1 MACPPGAVRA
11 VRARASGAAA
21 TLRYLDRRGLE
32 LRVETAGF
40 DGTAIYRDTA
50 YDLMGRAISN
60 SRPYFAGGTARWT
73 RLAYD
78 AAGRTVRETRPDG
91 SRTEIAHDGLVDGAV
106 RQRVKVFPAG
116 SGTGDANAR
125 ITTRDSDALGRLV
138 KVTDPLGNST
148 TYVHDALG
156 NLTGTTDAS
165 GNVVTLAYDIRGRK
179 TAMSDPDMGR
189 WTYTRNALGEL
200 VSQRDARGR
209 TASMTY
215 DKLGRMTRRV
225 EAEGITTWS
234 HDGAPLGIG
243 KPHLVSGPGGYS
255 RTHAYDRLGRP
266 ESETFVIGGESFRVG
281 RSYDAL
287 GRVATLAYPRTGI
300 AVGRSYTARGHLRAV
315 YDTENPATVYWRA
328 AAADAEGKVLKA
340 MLGNG
345 IGTTRIY
352 DPATGLIRTI
362 QSGVGDSAAVQ
373 DLGYAFDSLGNL
385 TTREDFI
392 QGVYEKFTYDR
403 LNRLTGGIVHD
414 AEDDTARA
422 AKTWRYDAI
431 GNIVNK
437 SDLGA
442 ANYVYGSGN
451 AAGAGDAG
459 PHAVV
464 SAGGNSY
471 AYDDNG
477 NMVSGAGRTLTWTS
491 FNKPATVVDATTTTR
506 FVHGPDR
513 ARIRQTRVQGATTTT
528 IVYVAGLFERV
539 RETGE
544 ATKSVHYIFAGSARI
559 AIRTTD
565 DAPSPTDSLRYLHQD
580 HLGSVDT
587 ITDAAGRAVERLS
600 YGAFGKRRVATG
612 ENAWTDPAL
621 AIAAVNTP
629 ARLHRPRASRRLP
642 AGAHER
648 AGLRPGARP
657 LHERRSVRPVR
668 REHPGPQP
676 LRLC

>member
-1 MACPPGAVRA
+1 M
-11 VRARASGAAA
+11 
-21 TLRYLDRRGLE
+21 
-32 LRVETAGF
+32 RVG
-40 DGTAIYRDTA
+40 
-50 YDLMGRAISN
+50 
-60 SRPYFAGGTARWT
+60 
-73 RLAYD
+73 
-78 AAGRTVRETRPDG
+78 
-91 SRTEIAHDGLVDGAV
+91 
-106 RQRVKVFPAG
+106 
-116 SGTGDANAR
+116 
-125 ITTRDSDALGRLV
+125 
-138 KVTDPLGNST
+138 DPLGNST

-165 GNVVTLAYDIRGRK
+165 GNATTLAYDLRGRK

-266 ESETFVIGGESFRVG
+266 ESETLVIGGESFRVG

-287 GRVATLAYPRTGI
+287 GRVATLAYPKTGI

-328 AAADAEGKVLKA
+328 AAVNAEGKVLEA

-345 IGTTRIY
+345 IGTTRTY

-362 QSGVGDSAAVQ
+362 QSGIGDSAAVQ
-373 DLGYAFDSLGNL
+373 DLGYGFDSLGNL

-392 QGVYEKFTYDR
+392 QDVYERFTYDR

-422 AKTWRYDAI
+422 AKTYRYDAI

-491 FNKPATVVDATTTTR
+491 FNKPATVVDAATR
-506 FVHGPDR
+506 TAFVHGPDR
-513 ARIRQTRVQGATTTT
+513 ARIVQTRVQGATTTT
-528 IVYVAGLFERV
+528 IKYVAGLFERV
-539 RETGE
+539 SKTGE
-544 ATKSVHYIFAGSARI
+544 ATKSVHYIFAGGARI

-600 YGAFGKRRVATG
+600 YGAFGKRRIAAG

-629 ARLHRPRASRRLP
+629 RGFTGHEHLDDFQLVHMNGRVYDPSLGRFMSADPFVQFPESTQGLNRYSYAANNPLSFTDPSGYFIFDIVGQLFKPIRNFFQENSQHPDRADDRQHRQS
-642 AGAHER
+642 
-648 AGLRPGARP
+648 
-657 LHERRSVRPVR
+657 
-668 REHPGPQP
+668 
-676 LRLC
+676 

>member
-1 MACPPGAVRA
+1 M
-11 VRARASGAAA
+11 
-21 TLRYLDRRGLE
+21 
-32 LRVETAGF
+32 
-40 DGTAIYRDTA
+40 
-50 YDLMGRAISN
+50 
-60 SRPYFAGGTARWT
+60 
-73 RLAYD
+73 
-78 AAGRTVRETRPDG
+78 
-91 SRTEIAHDGLVDGAV
+91 AHDGLVGGAV

-116 SGTGDANAR
+116 AGTGNANAR

-138 KVTDPLGNST
+138 KVTDPLGNAT
-148 TYVHDALG
+148 TYVRDALG

-165 GNVVTLAYDIRGRK
+165 GNAVTLTYDLRGRK
-179 TAMSDPDMGR
+179 TAMNDPDMGR

-266 ESETFVIGGESFRVG
+266 ESETLVIGGETYRVG

-287 GRVATLAYPRTGI
+287 GRIATLAYPRTGVS
-300 AVGRSYTARGHLRAV
+300 VGRSYTERGHLRAV
-315 YDTENPATVYWRA
+315 YDAEAPATVYWRA
-328 AAADAEGKVLKA
+328 AAVNAEGQVA
-340 MLGNG
+340 EAALGNG
-345 IGTTRIY
+345 IGTTRTY

-373 DLGYAFDSLGNL
+373 DLGYGFDSLGNL

-392 QGVYEKFTYDR
+392 QGVYERFTYDR
-403 LNRLTGGIVHD
+403 LNRVTGGIVHD

-422 AKTWRYDAI
+422 AKTYRYDAI

-464 SAGGNSY
+464 SAGGNTY
-471 AYDDNG
+471 VRILAHLTAVPG
-477 NMVSGAGRTLTWTS
+477 TL
-491 FNKPATVVDATTTTR
+491 
-506 FVHGPDR
+506 DR
-513 ARIRQTRVQGATTTT
+513 
-528 IVYVAGLFERV
+528 
-539 RETGE
+539 
-544 ATKSVHYIFAGSARI
+544 
-559 AIRTTD
+559 
-565 DAPSPTDSLRYLHQD
+565 DSC
-580 HLGSVDT
+580 V
-587 ITDAAGRAVERLS
+587 I
-600 YGAFGKRRVATG
+600 
-612 ENAWTDPAL
+612 
-621 AIAAVNTP
+621 
-629 ARLHRPRASRRLP
+629 
-642 AGAHER
+642 
-648 AGLRPGARP
+648 
-657 LHERRSVRPVR
+657 
-668 REHPGPQP
+668 
-676 LRLC
+676 